1 MPLILDKI
9 LSQKRKQIEKLKEQI
24 SFQELEKL
32 LADAEPVRDAYAY
45 LLREV
50 EAQIP
55 VIAEI
60 KRKSPSEGEI
70 LPELEL
76 EQWAEEYEKAGARA
90 ISVLTES
97 DFFGGSLEDLQ
108 RVKRACVLPVLCK
121 DFIFTSFQILC
132 ARIYG
137 ADLVLLIVRIL
148 EKEKLFELYKLAK
161 ELGMT
166 PLVEVH
172 NQKELEIALELEAR
186 WLGINNRDLDNLKVD
201 LNTTRE
207 LLPLIPPDRI
217 IISESGFSK
226 REELEEFRAM
236 GVQGF
241 LIGTSILK
249 SAQPFQKLRELVYG
263 SEG

>member
-1 MPLILDKI
+1 MSLLLDKI
-9 LSQKRKQIEKLKEQI
+9 LTQKKKQIENLKQQI
-24 SFQELEKL
+24 SFAQLEKL
-32 LADAEPVRDAYAY
+32 LAEAEPVRDAYAY
-45 LLREV
+45 LLREISG
-50 EAQIP
+50 QIP

-76 EQWAEEYEKAGARA
+76 EQWAEQYEQAGARA
-90 ISVLTES
+90 ISVLAEP
-97 DFFGGSLEDLQ
+97 DYFGGSLDDLT
-108 RVKRACVLPVLCK
+108 RVKRACTLPVLCK

-166 PLVEVH
+166 PLVELH
-172 NQKELEIALELEAR
+172 NQKELEIALELGAR
-186 WLGINNRDLDNLKVD
+186 WLGINNRDLESLKID

-207 LLPLIPPDRI
+207 LLPLIPGDRI

-226 REELEEFRAM
+226 REELEEFWEM

-249 SAQPFQKLRELVYG
+249 SENPFQKLRELVYG